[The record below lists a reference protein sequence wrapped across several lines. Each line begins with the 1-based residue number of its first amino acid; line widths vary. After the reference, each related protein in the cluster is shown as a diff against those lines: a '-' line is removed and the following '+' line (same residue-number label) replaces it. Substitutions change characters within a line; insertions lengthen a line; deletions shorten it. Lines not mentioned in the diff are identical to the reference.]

1 MHFWLMTEKNVMK
14 EFHLKFFFVLLLNIG
29 RFIDDGDILRDR
41 LSNYFLVFDRIIV
54 CVCVCKIIKSKYL
67 MILKYKLIQ
76 SLFSKIQ

>member
-41 LSNYFLVFDRIIV
+41 LSNYFLMFDRIIV
-54 CVCVCKIIKSKYL
+54 CVCVKS
-67 MILKYKLIQ
+67 
-76 SLFSKIQ
+76 